1 MKKIIIINYIVLL
14 ISVVIITYFDYVKYS
29 NLVNGFVN
37 TVIYEIKKDYPD
49 YDESKIVKLINLS
62 EYEDTLLNNYG
73 FSKSDISVLYS
84 FKNSFIHSLYLNSI
98 FIIVISLIFFIV
110 ILFNRKKEKKELN
123 EIVEYIKDI
132 NKGNYDLKLTNN
144 KESMYSILKNEI
156 YTTTVMLKE
165 KAENELKEKLS
176 VKDSLTN
183 ISHQLKTPLTSISLL
198 VDNLCDNNVSPEIQ
212 KEFLEDIK
220 FQVKNINYLIIQ
232 LLKLSKFD
240 ANVVVFKKE
249 NINVKN
255 IIFEVL
261 KYVDPLIDLKNINIH
276 VNGKNNVS
284 FIGDYQWEFEALSN
298 IIKNCIDYIPDNK
311 NIYIEFKENN
321 FYTQIEIIDEGLG
334 IAPSEVN
341 HIFERFYKGKNSS
354 NNNFGIGLALAKEII
369 LKDNGKIIVSSKLD
383 KGTKFKIKY
392 YK

>member
-1 MKKIIIINYIVLL
+1 MKKIIIINYVVLL

-49 YDESKIVKLINLS
+49 YDESQIVKLINLS
-62 EYEDTLLNNYG
+62 EYDETLLSNYG
-73 FSKSDISVLYS
+73 ISKSDISVLHS
-84 FKNSFIHSLYLNSI
+84 FKNNFIHSLFINLI
-98 FIIVISLIFFIV
+98 FMVLISLIFFVI

-156 YTTTVMLKE
+156 YTTTIMLKE
-165 KAENELKEKLS
+165 KAENELKDKLS

-354 NNNFGIGLALAKEII
+354 NNSFGIGLALAKEII

>member
-14 ISVVIITYFDYVKYS
+14 FSVGIITYFDYAKYS

-49 YDESKIVKLINLS
+49 YDESKIIKLINLS
-62 EYEDTLLNNYG
+62 EYDNTLLNNYG
-73 FSKSDISVLYS
+73 ISQSDISVLYS
-84 FKNSFIHSLYLNSI
+84 FKNSFIHSLFLNSI
-98 FIIVISLIFFIV
+98 FIGIISLIFFIV

-165 KAENELKEKLS
+165 KAENELKDKLS

-311 NIYIEFKENN
+311 SIYIEFKENN

-334 IAPSEVN
+334 IASSEVN

-369 LKDNGKIIVSSKLD
+369 LKDNGKIIVNSKLD

>member
-1 MKKIIIINYIVLL
+1 MKKIIIINYVVLL

-37 TVIYEIKKDYPD
+37 TVIYEIKKDYPN
-49 YDESKIVKLINLS
+49 YDESKIIKLINLS
-62 EYEDTLLNNYG
+62 EYDETLLSNYG
-73 FSKSDISVLYS
+73 ISKSDISVLHS
-84 FKNSFIHSLYLNSI
+84 FKNNFIHSLFINLI
-98 FIIVISLIFFIV
+98 FMVLISLIFFVI

-132 NKGNYDLKLTNN
+132 NRGNYDLKLTNN

-311 NIYIEFKENN
+311 SIYIEFKENN

-334 IAPSEVN
+334 IAPSEIN

-354 NNNFGIGLALAKEII
+354 NNSFGIGLALAKEII
-369 LKDNGKIIVSSKLD
+369 LKDNGKIIVNSKLD

>member
-14 ISVVIITYFDYVKYS
+14 FFVGIITYFDYAKYS

-49 YDESKIVKLINLS
+49 YDESKIIKLINLS
-62 EYEDTLLNNYG
+62 EYDNTLLNNYG
-73 FSKSDISVLYS
+73 ISQSDISVLYS
-84 FKNSFIHSLYLNSI
+84 FKNSFIHSLFLNSI
-98 FIIVISLIFFIV
+98 FIGIISLIFFIV

-165 KAENELKEKLS
+165 KAENELKDKLS

-311 NIYIEFKENN
+311 SIYIEFKENN

-334 IAPSEVN
+334 IASSEVN

-369 LKDNGKIIVSSKLD
+369 LKDNGKIIVNSKLD

>member
-14 ISVVIITYFDYVKYS
+14 FFVGIITYFDYAKYS

-49 YDESKIVKLINLS
+49 YDESKIIKLINLS
-62 EYEDTLLNNYG
+62 EYDNTLLNNYG
-73 FSKSDISVLYS
+73 ISKSDISVLYS
-84 FKNSFIHSLYLNSI
+84 FKNSFIHSLFLNSI
-98 FIIVISLIFFIV
+98 FIGIISLIFFIV
-110 ILFNRKKEKKELN
+110 ILFNRKKEKKELD
-123 EIVEYIKDI
+123 EIVKYIKDI
-132 NKGNYDLKLTNN
+132 NRGNYDLKLTNN

-165 KAENELKEKLS
+165 KAENELKDKLS

-311 NIYIEFKENN
+311 SIYIEFKENN

-334 IAPSEVN
+334 IASSEVN

-369 LKDNGKIIVSSKLD
+369 LKDNGKIIVNSKLD

>member
-62 EYEDTLLNNYG
+62 EYDETLLSNYG
-73 FSKSDISVLYS
+73 ISKSDISVLHS
-84 FKNSFIHSLYLNSI
+84 FKNNFIHSLFINLI
-98 FIIVISLIFFIV
+98 FMVLISLIFFVI

-165 KAENELKEKLS
+165 KAENELKDKLS

-311 NIYIEFKENN
+311 SIYIEFKENN

-334 IAPSEVN
+334 IASSEVN

-354 NNNFGIGLALAKEII
+354 NNSFGIGLALAKEII

>member
-1 MKKIIIINYIVLL
+1 MKKIIIINYVVLL

-37 TVIYEIKKDYPD
+37 TVIYEIKKDYPN
-49 YDESKIVKLINLS
+49 YDESKIIKLINLS
-62 EYEDTLLNNYG
+62 EYDETLLSNYG
-73 FSKSDISVLYS
+73 ISKSDISVLHS
-84 FKNSFIHSLYLNSI
+84 FKNNFIHSLFINLI
-98 FIIVISLIFFIV
+98 FMVLISLIFFVI

-132 NKGNYDLKLTNN
+132 NRGNYDLKLTNN

-311 NIYIEFKENN
+311 SIYIEFKENN

-334 IAPSEVN
+334 IAPSEIN

-369 LKDNGKIIVSSKLD
+369 LKDNGKIIVNSKLD

>member
-1 MKKIIIINYIVLL
+1 MKKIIIINYVVLL

-49 YDESKIVKLINLS
+49 YDESKIIKLINLS

-84 FKNSFIHSLYLNSI
+84 FKNSFIHSLFINLI
-98 FIIVISLIFFIV
+98 FMVLISLIFFVI

-132 NKGNYDLKLTNN
+132 NKGNYDLKSTNN

-165 KAENELKEKLS
+165 KAENELKDKLS

-249 NINVKN
+249 NVNVKN

-334 IAPSEVN
+334 IAPSDVN

-369 LKDNGKIIVSSKLD
+369 LKDNGKIIVNSKLY

>member
-1 MKKIIIINYIVLL
+1 MKKIIIINYVVLL

-62 EYEDTLLNNYG
+62 EYDETLLSNYG
-73 FSKSDISVLYS
+73 ISKSDISVLHS
-84 FKNSFIHSLYLNSI
+84 FKNNFIHSLFINLI
-98 FIIVISLIFFIV
+98 FMVLISLIFFVI

-165 KAENELKEKLS
+165 KAENELKDKLS

-354 NNNFGIGLALAKEII
+354 NNSFGIGLALAKEII
-369 LKDNGKIIVSSKLD
+369 LKDNGKIIVNSKLD

>member
-49 YDESKIVKLINLS
+49 YDESKIIKLINLS
-62 EYEDTLLNNYG
+62 EYDDTLLNNYG

-84 FKNSFIHSLYLNSI
+84 FKNSFIHSLFINLI
-98 FIIVISLIFFIV
+98 FMVLISLIFFVI

-165 KAENELKEKLS
+165 KAENELKDKLS

-212 KEFLEDIK
+212 KGFLEDIK

-354 NNNFGIGLALAKEII
+354 NNSFGIGLALAKEII

>member
-1 MKKIIIINYIVLL
+1 MKKIIIINYVVLL
-14 ISVVIITYFDYVKYS
+14 FSVGIITYFDYAKYS

-49 YDESKIVKLINLS
+49 YDESKIIKLINLS
-62 EYEDTLLNNYG
+62 EYDNTLLNNYG
-73 FSKSDISVLYS
+73 ISKSDISVLYS
-84 FKNSFIHSLYLNSI
+84 FKNSFIHSLFLNSI
-98 FIIVISLIFFIV
+98 FIGIISLIFFII

-165 KAENELKEKLS
+165 KAENELKDKLS

-311 NIYIEFKENN
+311 SIYIEFKENN

-334 IAPSEVN
+334 IASSEVN

-369 LKDNGKIIVSSKLD
+369 LKDNGKIIVNSKLD

>member
-1 MKKIIIINYIVLL
+1 MKKIIIINYVVLL
-14 ISVVIITYFDYVKYS
+14 FFVGIITYFDYVKYS

-49 YDESKIVKLINLS
+49 YDESKIIKLINLS
-62 EYEDTLLNNYG
+62 EYDDTLLNNYG
-73 FSKSDISVLYS
+73 ISKSDISVLYS
-84 FKNSFIHSLYLNSI
+84 FKNSFIHSLFINLI
-98 FIIVISLIFFIV
+98 FMVLISLIFFVI

-165 KAENELKEKLS
+165 KAENELKDKLS

-369 LKDNGKIIVSSKLD
+369 LKDNGKIIVNSKLD